1 MAESIWSYEGDVA
14 PQRNIHFPEVAP
26 SRAGSRFTYST
37 PDAQRFAA
45 GVLAPAQAAIRQAEE
60 EDLKRRDAELAYQH
74 NKAIHEASKEKA
86 RQEAELLAM
95 EGPLADR
102 LDQVRAMINSD
113 PLKAESALAEVVVQN
128 SKAVSASEGSR
139 IAITQISEAIK
150 TYKQQQDDLDSSV
163 YRQLQTNLSAGNLP
177 GAKKL
182 YGQLKN
188 STRIA
193 EAANLITNTEYQ
205 ANAIQQVKTA
215 EQDKADA
222 KKTAEDIESNRK
234 YVQRLLLGVT
244 PVDVPGEDM
253 TLRKEFS
260 GEAQGVLRVS
270 GLQLGMSPEDVEL
283 EMEKD
288 PIGFHQKLLK
298 STAIPV
304 AGSGAKGNV
313 GATTQGMMPSAVK

>member
-37 PDAQRFAA
+37 PDAQRYAA

-60 EDLKRRDAELAYQH
+60 EDLKRRDDELVFQR
-74 NKAIHEASKEKA
+74 NKALLEEGKAESK
-86 RQEAELLAM
+86 RQAELLAM
-95 EGPLADR
+95 EGPLTER
-102 LDQVRAMINSD
+102 LAQVQALISSD
-113 PLKAESALAEVVVQN
+113 PLKAESALAEVVVKN

-139 IAITQISEAIK
+139 IAIAQMSEAIK
-150 TYKQQQDDLDSSV
+150 TYKQQQDDLDSSTF
-163 YRQLQTNLSAGNLP
+163 RQFQTSLNAGDR
-177 GAKKL
+177 ATAEKFM
-182 YGQLKN
+182 GQLKD
-188 STRIA
+188 STRTK
-193 EAANLITNTEYQ
+193 EAITLFNATNYEANVRKDI
-205 ANAIQQVKTA
+205 KTA
-215 EQDKADA
+215 EQDIADA
-222 KKTAEDIESNRK
+222 NKTAEDIESNRK

-304 AGSGAKGNV
+304 AGSGAKRNV
-313 GATTQGMMPSAVK
+313 GTVTGTMTP